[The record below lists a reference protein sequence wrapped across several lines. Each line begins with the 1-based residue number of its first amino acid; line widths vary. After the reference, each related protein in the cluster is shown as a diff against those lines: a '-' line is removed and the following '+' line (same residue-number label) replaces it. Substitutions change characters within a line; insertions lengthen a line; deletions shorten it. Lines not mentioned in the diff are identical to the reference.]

1 MLTSMWE
8 NNTWKIGLDVGWWR
22 VAVAPSPALLP
33 SLAAARLPAP
43 RTLGRALKFL
53 DKDNNDT
60 LNRTLP
66 PDFLLIHLSGGVVT
80 CLK

>member
-1 MLTSMWE
+1 MMRQDE
-8 NNTWKIGLDVGWWR
+8 RNERRVGK
-22 VAVAPSPALLP
+22 VILK
-33 SLAAARLPAP
+33 
-43 RTLGRALKFL
+43 TLKLRRRQIEDDKSDT